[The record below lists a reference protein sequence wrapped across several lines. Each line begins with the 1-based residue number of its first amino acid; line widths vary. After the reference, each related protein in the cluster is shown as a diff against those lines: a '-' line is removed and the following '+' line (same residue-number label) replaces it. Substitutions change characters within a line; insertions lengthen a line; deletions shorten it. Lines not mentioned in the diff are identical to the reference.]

1 MTVKELRKKCGL
13 TQKEAAEVT
22 KTSLRSFVSY
32 ENDEDAADQLKLQR
46 IKEILDEY
54 ADRDIGILKDKVL
67 LITGGTGSFGNAVLN
82 RFLTSDVGEI
92 RIFSRDE
99 KKQDDMRH
107 EYQAKYPDAAHKIKF
122 YIGDV
127 RSLESC
133 RNVMRG
139 VDYVFHAA
147 ALKQVPSCEF
157 FPMEAVQ
164 TNVVGTDNVLT
175 AAIEAGVK
183 CVICLSTDKAAYP
196 INAMGITKA
205 IEEKVA
211 IARSRNSGKTRICCT
226 RYGNVMCSRGSVIPL
241 WIDQIRAGNPIT
253 VTEPSMTRFIMS
265 LEEAV
270 DLVLF
275 AFEHGENGDLL
286 IQKAPACTIKT
297 QAEAVCELFGG
308 DKSQIKVIGIRHGEK
323 MYETLL
329 TNEECAKAIDMG
341 NFYRVPAD
349 NRDLNYD
356 KYFKTGDE
364 KRSRLSEFNSNNTKQ
379 LTLEETKAKIASL
392 AYIRERLKEGN

>member
-1 MTVKELRKKCGL
+1 MGL
-13 TQKEAAEVT
+13 FST
-22 KTSLRSFVSY
+22 KTLM
-32 ENDEDAADQLKLQR
+32 
-46 IKEILDEY
+46 
-54 ADRDIGILKDKVL
+54 
-67 LITGGTGSFGNAVLN
+67 ITGGTGSFGNAVLD
-82 RFLTSDVGEI
+82 RFLETDIGEI

-107 EYQAKYPDAAHKIKF
+107 KYQMLHPDAAHKIKF

-127 RSLESC
+127 RNLESV
-133 RNVMRG
+133 RVATRG
-139 VDYVFHAA
+139 VDYIFHAA

-157 FPMEAVQ
+157 FPMEAVR
-164 TNVVGTDNVLT
+164 TNVIGTDNVLT
-175 AAIEAGVK
+175 AAIEEGVK

-211 IARSRNSGKTRICCT
+211 IARSRSSGKTRICCT

-253 VTEPSMTRFIMS
+253 VTEPKMTRFIMS

-286 IQKAPACTIKT
+286 IQKAPACTIQT

-308 DKSQIKVIGIRHGEK
+308 DKSKIGVIGIRHGEK

-356 KYFKTGDE
+356 QYFKNGDE

-392 AYIRERLKEGN
+392 SYIQERLKEGN

>member
-1 MTVKELRKKCGL
+1 MSV
-13 TQKEAAEVT
+13 
-22 KTSLRSFVSY
+22 F
-32 ENDEDAADQLKLQR
+32 
-46 IKEILDEY
+46 
-54 ADRDIGILKDKVL
+54 KDKVL

-82 RFLTSDVGEI
+82 RFLRTDIGEI

-107 EYQAKYPDAAHKIKF
+107 DFQARMPEVANKIKF

-127 RSLESC
+127 RNKSTLKYA
-133 RNVMRG
+133 MKG

-157 FPMEAVQ
+157 FPMEAVK
-164 TNVVGTDNVLT
+164 TNVIGTDNTLD
-175 AAIEAGVK
+175 ASIDAGVK

-205 IEEKVA
+205 IEEKIAVA
-211 IARSRNSGKTRICCT
+211 KSRLSGDTKICCT

-241 WIDQIRAGNPIT
+241 WIDQIRKGNPIT
-253 VTEPSMTRFIMS
+253 LTEPKMTRFIMS

-275 AFEHGENGDLL
+275 AFEHGQNGDILV
-286 IQKAPACTIKT
+286 QKAPACTIQT
-297 QAEAVCELFGG
+297 QAEAVCELFAHQWGG
-308 DKSQIKVIGIRHGEK
+308 ASTSSATENIKVIGIRHGEK

-329 TNEECAKAIDMG
+329 TKEECAKAEDMG

-356 KYFKTGDE
+356 KYFKEGDVKLVTIE
-364 KRSRLSEFNSNNTKQ
+364 EFNSDNTRR
-379 LTLEETKAKIASL
+379 LNLEETKAKIASL
-392 AYIRERLKEGN
+392 EYIQNELNGIPNIVK